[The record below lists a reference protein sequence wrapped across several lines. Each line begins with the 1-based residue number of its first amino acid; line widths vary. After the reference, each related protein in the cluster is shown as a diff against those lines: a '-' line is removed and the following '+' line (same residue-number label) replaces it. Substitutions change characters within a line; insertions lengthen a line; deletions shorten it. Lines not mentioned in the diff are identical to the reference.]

1 MTYSL
6 WPNAALG
13 FLTFISWATLAV
25 LAVLPSAS
33 WPHLGIRG
41 NVERAM
47 LHFAVAAVTRA
58 AITDHKTRWQ
68 IAVLAAVAGLFEM
81 GRAMMAGRS
90 NGVAGWMSSTAGVVV
105 GAILL
110 RQVAHAYDWHW
121 GW

>member
-1 MTYSL
+1 MTSSL

-13 FLTFISWATLAV
+13 FLTFIGWATLAV
-25 LAVLPSAS
+25 LAVLPIGA
-33 WPHLGIRG
+33 WPHIGSRG

-47 LHFAVAAVTRA
+47 LYFVVAAVTRA
-58 AITDHKTRWQ
+58 TITDHQTRWQ
-68 IAVLAAVAGLFEM
+68 IAALAVVAGFFEM
-81 GRAMMAGRS
+81 GRALIAGRS

-110 RQVAHAYDWHW
+110 RQVAHARDWHS